1 MHTLSS
7 LRKIFFSWLY
17 LLVYVPNMNTSMYT
31 SLSPSAWKSV
41 RPQLNVKK
49 KKKKKKTLLNIKC
62 VPILWQEV
70 KSQSIPVQ
78 AHSQFFCGYYYTS
91 VCAHHPLPPV
101 SFQSSLLPLTEAS
114 QQERCQ
120 RPLQFTHSWGGM
132 ICVQSS
138 Q

>member
-70 KSQSIPVQ
+70 KS
-78 AHSQFFCGYYYTS
+78 
-91 VCAHHPLPPV
+91 
-101 SFQSSLLPLTEAS
+101 
-114 QQERCQ
+114 
-120 RPLQFTHSWGGM
+120 
-132 ICVQSS
+132 
-138 Q
+138 